1 MSKQSGAP
9 RIKGALGRLS
19 PPPLAAVSWLRLCTR
34 AGPAGGVS
42 VFSPNHQRYLF
53 SRFHY
58 IDETLGEAI
67 QALAPTDEG
76 RIFKPL
82 VPDATPAQRKILAD
96 YLTQLRFALRKFIEA
111 QDLKEIPRSV
121 SGLWS
126 VRTAVIF
133 AQNAVAELHPEY
145 MRGYGALDAESVSAG
160 ERLVAELSTLL
171 KRIGEYLDKGEQGD
185 LASRLAQLDATRD
198 EILLLKELERV
209 ITAHGLVELR
219 ASIESLT
226 ERAAAPRLE
235 IAVFGRVN
243 SGKSSLL
250 NWWLGEPI
258 LPTGVIPITA
268 VPTRLVHG
276 AAARARVRAASSPL
290 RDIPLS
296 ELADYV
302 TEAGNPHNAKRVL
315 EVLVEVPSERF
326 GRGITLIDSPGLGS
340 IASAGAAQTLDYLP
354 HCDLGVQLVEAAGAL
369 TREDIAVARALLDG
383 GSDVLIALSKADRLS
398 SAELVQ
404 AQGYVGDALG
414 SALGVALSIRP
425 ISTLPTH
432 SGLASEWFD
441 TEVSPRLRDYRD
453 QAAVALR
460 RKVAVLRETVI
471 AVLGARLSSRG
482 KPSARPLEAYASEE
496 RFSQMLA
503 DLARARADLLASAD
517 RVRDC
522 TDWLVAGLAKD
533 LAGLWLEEG
542 PGKLPAAEQLRAAT
556 ARRTAEIG
564 DVISE
569 QLNECREKLRE
580 LLARASE
587 ESHPAEELP
596 EPRGRPIYDVST
608 LPALTRSARPRWA
621 LGLRSL
627 LLAAARDRIGTQM
640 RAALREQ
647 LAVFSAA
654 LRLWGGR
661 YLNELAQF
669 LEDARAAARSVH
681 RSGAS
686 APPDAASAGAMQ
698 HDLDLLERW
707 PSGLGS
713 QPPGAAH

>member
-1 MSKQSGAP
+1 M
-9 RIKGALGRLS
+9 
-19 PPPLAAVSWLRLCTR
+19 
-34 AGPAGGVS
+34 S
-42 VFSPNHQRYLF
+42 VFPPNHQRYLF

-82 VPDATPAQRKILAD
+82 VPDATPAQRKILGD

-111 QDLKEIPRSV
+111 HELQEIPRSV

-133 AQNAVAELHPEY
+133 AQNAVTELRPDF
-145 MRGYGALDAESVSAG
+145 MRGYGTLDAESVSAS

-185 LASRLAQLDATRD
+185 LAGRLAQLDSTRD

-219 ASIESLT
+219 ATLESLT

-250 NWWLGEPI
+250 NWWLGQPI
-258 LPTGVIPITA
+258 LPTGVVPVTA

-276 AAARARVRAASSPL
+276 AVARARVRVASSPL
-290 RDIPLS
+290 RDIPLD
-296 ELADYV
+296 ELAGYV
-302 TEAGNPHNAKRVL
+302 TEAGNPRNAKRVL
-315 EVLVEVPSERF
+315 EVLVEVPSERL
-326 GRGITLIDSPGLGS
+326 GRGITLVDTPGLGS

-354 HCDLGVQLVEAAGAL
+354 HCDLGIQLVEAAGAL
-369 TREDIAVARALLDG
+369 AREDIAVARAILDG

-398 SAELVQ
+398 SAEL
-404 AQGYVGDALG
+404 AQTQQYVGEALG
-414 SALGVALSIRP
+414 SALGVALSIHP
-425 ISTLPTH
+425 ISMLLTH
-432 SGLASEWFD
+432 SGLASEWFE
-441 TEVSPRLRDYRD
+441 TQVSPRLDSYRD

-471 AVLGARLSSRG
+471 AVLSARLRSRA
-482 KPSARPLEAYASEE
+482 KPSTRPLEAHASEE
-496 RFSQMLA
+496 QYSQMRA

-522 TDWLVAGLAKD
+522 TDWLAAGLAKE
-533 LAGLWLEEG
+533 LVGLWREES
-542 PGKLPAAEQLRAAT
+542 PGKPPTAEQLRAAA

-569 QLNECREKLRE
+569 QLSECRGKLRE
-580 LLARASE
+580 LLTRASE
-587 ESHPAEELP
+587 EPQAAEELP
-596 EPRGRPIYDVST
+596 EPR
-608 LPALTRSARPRWA
+608 
-621 LGLRSL
+621 
-627 LLAAARDRIGTQM
+627 
-640 RAALREQ
+640 
-647 LAVFSAA
+647 
-654 LRLWGGR
+654 
-661 YLNELAQF
+661 
-669 LEDARAAARSVH
+669 
-681 RSGAS
+681 
-686 APPDAASAGAMQ
+686 
-698 HDLDLLERW
+698 
-707 PSGLGS
+707 
-713 QPPGAAH
+713 

>member
-1 MSKQSGAP
+1 MFPS
-9 RIKGALGRLS
+9 
-19 PPPLAAVSWLRLCTR
+19 
-34 AGPAGGVS
+34 
-42 VFSPNHQRYLF
+42 NHQRYLF

-67 QALAPTDEG
+67 QALEPTDEG

-111 QDLKEIPRSV
+111 QELQEIPRSV

-133 AQNAVAELHPEY
+133 AQNAVTELRPEY
-145 MRGYGALDAESVSAG
+145 MRGYGALDAESVSAS

-185 LASRLAQLDATRD
+185 LASRLARLDSTRD

-219 ASIESLT
+219 APLESLT

-235 IAVFGRVN
+235 IAVFGHVN
-243 SGKSSLL
+243 CGKSSLL

-258 LPTGVIPITA
+258 LPTGVVPITA

-276 AAARARVRAASSPL
+276 EVARARVRSASSPL
-290 RDIPLS
+290 RDIPLD

-302 TEAGNPHNAKRVL
+302 TEAGNPRNAKRVL
-315 EVLVEVPSERF
+315 EVLVEVPSERL
-326 GRGITLIDSPGLGS
+326 GRGISLVDTPGLGS

-354 HCDLGVQLVEAAGAL
+354 HCDLGIQLVEAAGAL
-369 TREDIAVARALLDG
+369 SREDIAVARAILDG

-398 SAELVQ
+398 SAELAQ
-404 AQGYVGDALG
+404 AQQYIGDALG

-432 SGLASEWFD
+432 SGFASEWFE
-441 TEVSPRLRDYRD
+441 TEVAPRLKSHRD

-460 RKVAVLRETVI
+460 RKVGVLHETVI
-471 AVLGARLSSRG
+471 AVLSARLSSG
-482 KPSARPLEAYASEE
+482 AKPSARPLGAHASEE
-496 RFSQMLA
+496 RFSQMRA

-522 TDWLVAGLAKD
+522 TDWLAAGLAKD
-533 LAGLWLEEG
+533 LVSLWLEES
-542 PGKLPAAEQLRAAT
+542 PGQRPTAEELRAAA

-569 QLNECREKLRE
+569 QLNECRGKLRE
-580 LLARASE
+580 LLTRAAE
-587 ESHPAEELP
+587 EPHATEELP

-608 LPALTRSARPRWA
+608 VPPLARYQRPRWT
-621 LGLRSL
+621 LGLRWL

-647 LAVFSAA
+647 LAVYSAA

-661 YLNELAQF
+661 YLDELAQF
-669 LEDARAAARSVH
+669 FENARAAARSIQ
-681 RSGAS
+681 RSS
-686 APPDAASAGAMQ
+686 AAAPLDAASTGAMQ
-698 HDLDLLERW
+698 RDLEHLERW
-707 PSGLGS
+707 PSGHGR
-713 QPPGAAH
+713 QPAGATDQRERSS